1 MPEHIELN
9 VARCPKMLLYA
20 QPSSGA
26 GNTSHERDGAQP
38 SPCAR
43 SLRQPRARLRLRGA
57 QPQACVI
64 RRVVW
69 ACMAGALRS
78 CRARLIQPLHSQ
90 RAQRAI
96 VFELNTQSHRTAT
109 HLAVLDIL
117 LRAGAQINARLK
129 ALAAIWAGC
138 GHKLLGCDPR
148 ALRRRLKD
156 RLKSV
161 EVVDMTGIETFNP
174 SCEGFEFRILATR
187 HGHSFYTP
195 ADSRAEAN
203 LNEVVAV
210 NAALPRQ
217 RLLACTVLCAMLGAC
232 GGAGRLSADAPSG
245 VDLAGTWKLNRGLSD
260 DPEKLY
266 EKFRLQRAQ
275 RNGEQIRPAAR
286 RGGPRSGGADSAAY
300 PAEDPNDPGSAEF
313 QGAANRS
320 RLNPYELG
328 VFGTIP
334 RGDVVTIRQRA
345 DEMYIF
351 DGLADRSFTPGAQSV
366 VSVPEGVAD
375 QHSGWKAKA
384 YVIDVKAQAG
394 PETIER
400 YHLSA
405 DGKQLV
411 AEIQSNG
418 GNMASMKIKR
428 VYDRVSAAASAAPT
442 ND

>member
-1 MPEHIELN
+1 MCAHGD
-9 VARCPKMLLYA
+9 
-20 QPSSGA
+20 PST
-26 GNTSHERDGAQP
+26 NTSVGSVQALH
-38 SPCAR
+38 
-43 SLRQPRARLRLRGA
+43 
-57 QPQACVI
+57 PQ
-64 RRVVW
+64 RV
-69 ACMAGALRS
+69 
-78 CRARLIQPLHSQ
+78 Q
-90 RAQRAI
+90 RTV
-96 VFELNTQSHRTAT
+96 VFELNAERHRPAA
-109 HLAVLDIL
+109 HFAVLDVL
-117 LRAGAQINARLK
+117 LRTRAKINARLK
-129 ALAAIWAGC
+129 ALAAIRAGC
-138 GHKLLGCDPR
+138 SHKLFGCNAR
-148 ALRRRLKD
+148 ALHRRLVD

-161 EVVDMTGIETFNP
+161 EAVDMTGIETFDP
-174 SCEGFEFRILATR
+174 PCKRFEFRILATR

-266 EKFRLQRAQ
+266 EKFRLQRELKIA
-275 RNGEQIRPAAR
+275 ERPAPSVQRGDR
-286 RGGPRSGGADSAAY
+286 RSRPADAGGY
-300 PAEDPNDPGSAEF
+300 PMEDPNNPQSAEF
-313 QGAANRS
+313 QAAAHRS
-320 RLNPYELG
+320 HLNPYELG

-345 DEMYIF
+345 DEIYIF

-400 YHLSA
+400 YQLST

-418 GNMASMKIKR
+418 GNMPSMKIKR